1 MIVSFTLIQVSEY
14 NKIIVIESD
23 NEDLERVV
31 KERAETLQREDDKE
45 EITRRKIQ
53 IYNENTR
60 PMNDSLGDSDKI
72 VKVQSVS
79 LRLLR
84 RPAIGVQ
91 SLRSS

>member
-1 MIVSFTLIQVSEY
+1 MIVTFTSIQVSEY
-14 NKIIVIESD
+14 NKIIVIESN

-31 KERAETLQREDDKE
+31 KERAERLQREDDKE

-53 IYNENTR
+53 IYIENTQ
-60 PMNDSLGDSDKI
+60 PMNDSLGHSDKV
-72 VKVQSVS
+72 VKVQSAS

-91 SLRSS
+91 SLRSG